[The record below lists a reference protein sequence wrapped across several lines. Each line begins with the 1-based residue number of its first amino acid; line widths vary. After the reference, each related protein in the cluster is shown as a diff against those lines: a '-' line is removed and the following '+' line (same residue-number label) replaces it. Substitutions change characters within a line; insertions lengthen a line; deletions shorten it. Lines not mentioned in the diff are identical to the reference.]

1 MEKFI
6 SFNPVKLYF
15 GKGVIASLPG
25 ELKNRGKNILLIY
38 GKGSILKNG
47 IYQEVIKQIDKNSFN
62 ISEYSGI
69 KPNPVVDDVIEMI
82 RLGREK
88 ETDVIVAIGGG
99 SVIDSGKVVS
109 ACLKENIDPWKLM
122 KGKIRNTSSVPLISV
137 LTVAATGTEMNPYA
151 VLQNHIT
158 NEKIGSGNPFM
169 FPVASFLDP
178 AFTTSVSAEQTSYGI
193 SDIIAH
199 CFESYFGFGET
210 TLTDRFIT
218 EIISE
223 TMEYAPLLLNNL
235 NDYALREK
243 IMWNACCALN
253 GMTMHGKKSGDW
265 GVHDIGHTISLLYDI
280 PHGVTLSVAYPAWFR
295 LMRDRIP
302 EKISYLGRRLFNETD
317 PDTFISKMTDFYK
330 SINCPVKLSEC
341 GIDSAKAKKILDLM
355 IKNEVNGM
363 NHVMDADD
371 LQKIVEFM
379 E

>member
-6 SFNPVKLYF
+6 SYNPVKLYF

-25 ELKNRGKNILLIY
+25 ELKNRGKNILLIF

-47 IYQEVIKQIDKNSFN
+47 IYNDILKQIDKTSFCLT
-62 ISEYSGI
+62 EYSGI
-69 KPNPVVDDVIEMI
+69 KANPVVEDVIEMI

-88 ETDVIVAIGGG
+88 ETDVILAIGGG

-109 ACLKENIDPWKLM
+109 ACMKEKIDPWQLM
-122 KGKIRNTSSVPLISV
+122 KGKIRNTSSVPLISI

-151 VLQNHIT
+151 VLQNHDT
-158 NEKIGSGNPFM
+158 NEKIGFGNPSM

-178 AFTTSVSAEQTSYGI
+178 SYTISVSTDQTSYGV

-199 CFESYFGFGET
+199 CFESYFGYGET
-210 TLTDRFIT
+210 ALTDRFIT

-223 TMEYAPLLLNNL
+223 TMENAPMLLQNL
-235 NDYALREK
+235 KDYSLREK

-280 PHGVTLSVAYPAWFR
+280 PHGATLSIAYPAWFK
-295 LMRDRIP
+295 LMKNRIP
-302 EKISYLGRRLFNETD
+302 DKISYLGKRLFNETD
-317 PDTFISKMTDFYK
+317 PDTFISKLTDFYK
-330 SINCPVKLSEC
+330 SVNCPVKLSEC
-341 GIDSAKAKKILDLM
+341 SIDSTKAKKILDLM

-363 NHVMDADD
+363 NYMMDTDD